1 VSLYERVTLELR
13 KALAVFVRL
22 GLPHPN
28 HGIGAGVP
36 KVIDDFGLLPKV
48 VVQRSPLR
56 SD

>member
-1 VSLYERVTLELR
+1 LR

-28 HGIGAGVP
+28 HGIGAGMP
-36 KVIDDFGLLPKV
+36 KVIDHFGLSPEV